1 MIQGTVM
8 TDQEKIPMKALTSYY
23 AAALLGILFF
33 ACGAGRVAGQQ
44 GASNAP
50 ASVDM
55 TLAKPEA
62 LGFSGE
68 RLERL
73 HALMQGVVDAKQL
86 PGAVTL
92 LARHGKVIDYRTYGL
107 RDVASG
113 APMTKDTIFRAFS
126 MTKPMTGAA
135 MMVLYEQGKWL
146 PSDPIAKYIP
156 EFAHLKVCTGVD
168 GAGNMILEEPV
179 HPPTM
184 QELMTHTAG
193 FVYGFFG
200 DTPADKEYRR
210 VGVMGSKTLKEFIE
224 KLAKIP
230 LAYQPGTKW
239 VYSASMDIQGYIV
252 EKLSGQTLPDF
263 MQEHIFKPLGMK
275 DTGFIVPADKRGR
288 FVTIY
293 RSNEKGEVIPAPGFG
308 GEYAEQ
314 PGMPSGGG
322 GTVTTAEDYFRFA
335 EMLANGGELNGVR
348 ILSPASVQLM
358 SSNHLAPRLL
368 TGEFSIGAQVMRPGL
383 GYGYDCAV
391 EYDPAEANLP
401 DGRGTFFWDGA
412 AGTWFWI
419 DPTNDVVFVG
429 MIQRV
434 LGPDSPNVE
443 YQSRSAVYQALVNL
457 KK

>member
-1 MIQGTVM
+1 
-8 TDQEKIPMKALTSYY
+8 MKVRTFHYAVALPFV
-23 AAALLGILFF
+23 LFF
-33 ACGAGRVAGQQ
+33 AGGAGQVVGQQ
-44 GASNAP
+44 P
-50 ASVDM
+50 ASSGPANVDM
-55 TLAKPEA
+55 TLTKPESV
-62 LGFSGE
+62 GFSSE

-73 HALMQGVVDAKQL
+73 HALMQQVVDQKQL

-92 LARHGKVIDYRTYGL
+92 LARHGKVVDYRVYGM
-107 RDVASG
+107 RDAASG
-113 APMTKDTIFRAFS
+113 APMTRDTIFRAFS
-126 MTKPMTGAA
+126 MTKPVTGVA

-146 PSDPIAKYIP
+146 PSDPISKYIP
-156 EFAHLKVCTGVD
+156 EFAHLKVCKGVD
-168 GAGNMILEEPV
+168 AAGNMILEEPI

-200 DTPADKEYRR
+200 ETPVDKEYRKA
-210 VGVMGSKTLKEFIE
+210 GVMQSKSLQEFID

-230 LAYQPGTKW
+230 LAYQPGTRW
-239 VYSASMDIQGYIV
+239 VYSASMDIQGYII

-275 DTGFIVPADKRGR
+275 DSGFFVPADKRGR
-288 FVTIY
+288 FVTVY
-293 RSNEKGEVIPAPGFG
+293 RSNEKGEVVPAPGFG

-314 PGMPSGGG
+314 PTMPSGGG
-322 GTVTTAEDYFRFA
+322 GMVTTAEDYFRFA

-348 ILSPASVQLM
+348 ILSPAAVHLM
-358 SSNHLAPRLL
+358 STNHLAPNLL
-368 TGEFSIGAQVMRPGL
+368 TGEFGIGVQVMRPGL

-391 EYDPAEANLP
+391 EFDPAEANLP

-419 DPTNDVVFVG
+419 DPKNDIVFVG

-443 YQSRSAVYQALVNL
+443 YQSRPAVYQALLNP

>member
-1 MIQGTVM
+1 
-8 TDQEKIPMKALTSYY
+8 MKARTSHH
-23 AAALLGILFF
+23 AMALLSVLFLSG
-33 ACGAGRVAGQQ
+33 GALPVVGQQ
-44 GASNAP
+44 AASNGP
-50 ASVDM
+50 AIVDM
-55 TLAKPEA
+55 TLAKPET
-62 LGFSGE
+62 LGFSAE

-73 HALMQGVVDAKQL
+73 HALMQDVVDAKQL

-92 LARHGKVIDYRTYGL
+92 LARHGKVVDYRTYGV
-107 RDVASG
+107 RDAASG
-113 APMTKDTIFRAFS
+113 AAMARDTIFRAFS
-126 MTKPMTGAA
+126 MTKPVTGVA
-135 MMVLYEQGKWL
+135 MMLLYEQGKWL
-146 PSDPIAKYIP
+146 PSDPIAKFIP
-156 EFAHLKVCTGVD
+156 EFAHLKVCKGAD
-168 GAGNMILEEPV
+168 AAGNMILEDPV

-200 DTPADKEYRR
+200 ETPVDKEYRR
-210 VGVMGSKTLKEFIE
+210 LGVMQSKNLQEFVE

-239 VYSASMDIQGYIV
+239 VYSASMDIQGYII

-275 DTGFIVPADKRGR
+275 DSGFFVPADKRGR
-288 FVTIY
+288 FVTVY

-308 GEYAEQ
+308 GDYAAQ

-322 GTVTTAEDYFRFA
+322 GSVTTAEDYFRFA
-335 EMLANGGELNGVR
+335 QMLANGGELNGVR

-358 SSNHLAPRLL
+358 STNHLAPNLL
-368 TGEFSIGAQVMRPGL
+368 TGEFGIGAQVMRPGL

-419 DPTNDVVFVG
+419 DPTNDIVFIG
-429 MIQRV
+429 MVQRV
-434 LGPDSPNVE
+434 LGPDSPQVE
-443 YQSRSAVYQALVNL
+443 YQSRPVVYQALVNP